1 MLMRV
6 ENNVELK
13 KYVTFR
19 MGGIAE
25 SFYTP
30 ETEEELL
37 ELAREDLTQYCVGG
51 GSNLLINDTR
61 HFESVVNLREF
72 SNYISKNDEGYYEV
86 GASVRLQKLIN
97 TINEDGFGGIEY
109 LYSVPGLVGGAVVM
123 NAGRGKQFN
132 QAISDY
138 IIAVK
143 VFHDGKIEWMEKEV
157 CQFKYR
163 DSVFKR
169 NKWLV
174 LAVKF
179 SFPKT
184 PKLVTEK
191 LRKERI
197 QLCKEKQDSSA
208 PNFGTVFCKAD
219 IHTMRMF
226 QNKILGKCGKIRYS
240 EKTANWMLNQ
250 GGTFEN
256 AIKLINR
263 VKFVH
268 KLMGKECREE
278 VIFWR

>member
-1 MLMRV
+1 MKV

-25 SFYTP
+25 VFYTP

-37 ELAREDLTQYCVGG
+37 ELAREELTQYCIGG

-61 HFESVVNLREF
+61 HFENVVNLREF

-97 TINEDGFGGIEY
+97 TINEDGHGGIEY

-123 NAGRGKQFN
+123 NAGRGKQYN

-143 VFHDGKIEWMEKEV
+143 VFHDGKIEWMEKEA
-157 CQFKYR
+157 CHFSYR
-163 DSVFKR
+163 DSVFKS
-169 NKWLV
+169 NKWIV

-179 SFPKT
+179 FFPET
-184 PKLVTEK
+184 PKMVAEK

-197 QLCKEKQDSSA
+197 QLCKEKQDNSA

-240 EKTANWMLNQ
+240 VKTGNWMLNQ

-256 AIKLINR
+256 AMKLINR

-278 VIFWR
+278 VIIWR